1 MPFCILNCRPT
12 FPPARIVP
20 GATRRAGNASRT
32 PSPDQTQRRE
42 AVAKQVRKWPKFPT
56 HPKYTRVPIS
66 LQNYQCPGTNQ
77 KYCASQ
83 QGDCKHIGYCDPNA
97 TCKKKAN
104 VSKQYS
110 SIKTRIDVLMYW
122 SPMPLARIRPMWV
135 LVDWSHVCFQFWKF
149 IGVLVDWSV
158 VTYEFLVL
166 YLHIDVLMDWSNA
179 CLQYCKHI
187 DVLMDWPKH
196 FLLCRSYH
204 YIMRTTTNQPWDS
217 LSLEWH
223 QNITILSVQLL
234 CFTII
239 CNDLG

>member
-1 MPFCILNCRPT
+1 
-12 FPPARIVP
+12 
-20 GATRRAGNASRT
+20 
-32 PSPDQTQRRE
+32 
-42 AVAKQVRKWPKFPT
+42 
-56 HPKYTRVPIS
+56 
-66 LQNYQCPGTNQ
+66 
-77 KYCASQ
+77 
-83 QGDCKHIGYCDPNA
+83 
-97 TCKKKAN
+97 
-104 VSKQYS
+104 
-110 SIKTRIDVLMYW
+110 
-122 SPMPLARIRPMWV
+122 MPLARIRPMWV
-135 LVDWSHVCFQFWKF
+135 LVDWSHVCFQFWKY

-223 QNITILSVQLL
+223 QNITNLSVQLL

-239 CNDLG
+239 CNDLGYLEPFFSSRLASLANIGSANVTRDGLVSGKRGVQTTMQIQMQTQIQIWMQTYIIKNTNTKIQATESNVWTAMAHSAPCLVSKLR

>member
-1 MPFCILNCRPT
+1 MATQGNSEWFMSAFNHLGIPIHPESHSMSFCILNCRPT

-32 PSPDQTQRRE
+32 PSLDQTQRRE

-110 SIKTRIDVLMYW
+110 SIKTRIDVLVPNATCKNKANVSIGGLVTCMFPILKVYW
-122 SPMPLARIRPMWV
+122 CV
-135 LVDWSHVCFQFWKF
+135 GGLVS
-149 IGVLVDWSV
+149 G
-158 VTYEFLVL
+158 
-166 YLHIDVLMDWSNA
+166 HI
-179 CLQYCKHI
+179 
-187 DVLMDWPKH
+187 
-196 FLLCRSYH
+196 
-204 YIMRTTTNQPWDS
+204 
-217 LSLEWH
+217 
-223 QNITILSVQLL
+223 
-234 CFTII
+234 
-239 CNDLG
+239 

>member
-1 MPFCILNCRPT
+1 MVHVCLQSSWHTNSPWVILCPSA
-12 FPPARIVP
+12 FWIVVQLSPARIVP

-32 PSPDQTQRRE
+32 PSLDQTQRRE

-135 LVDWSHVCFQFWKF
+135 LVDWSHVYVSNFVSILVCWWTGHIWASSFVFAYWCIDGLVKYMF
-149 IGVLVDWSV
+149 TVL
-158 VTYEFLVL
+158 
-166 YLHIDVLMDWSNA
+166 
-179 CLQYCKHI
+179 
-187 DVLMDWPKH
+187 
-196 FLLCRSYH
+196 
-204 YIMRTTTNQPWDS
+204 
-217 LSLEWH
+217 
-223 QNITILSVQLL
+223 
-234 CFTII
+234 
-239 CNDLG
+239 